1 VTSQSGSG
9 LGSGVIIDRRGYIV
23 TNNHVVKGGQRIE
36 VVLYDGTS
44 IKNVQL
50 VGTDPADD
58 LAILKI
64 TPPASNLRV
73 ATLGDSSKLQ
83 VGQDVMAIGN
93 PLGITQ
99 TVTNGIISALGRNV
113 SEGKGGA
120 TIPNEI
126 QKDAAIN
133 QGNRVGDMVV

>member
-1 VTSQSGSG
+1 M
-9 LGSGVIIDRRGYIV
+9 
-23 TNNHVVKGGQRIE
+23 
-36 VVLYDGTS
+36 VLYDGTS

-64 TPPASNLRV
+64 TPPASNLTV
-73 ATLGDSSKLQ
+73 ATLADSSKLQ

-99 TVTNGIISALGRNV
+99 TVTNGIVSALGRNV
-113 SEGKGGA
+113 FRARVAQPFPMQFRPTQPS
-120 TIPNEI
+120 I
-126 QKDAAIN
+126 QAIAAELW
-133 QGNRVGDMVV
+133 

>member
-1 VTSQSGSG
+1 M
-9 LGSGVIIDRRGYIV
+9 
-23 TNNHVVKGGQRIE
+23 
-36 VVLYDGTS
+36 VLYDGTS

-73 ATLGDSSKLQ
+73 ATLGNSSKLQ
-83 VGQDVMAIGN
+83 MGQEVLVIGN

-99 TVTNGIISALGRNV
+99 TVTSGIISALGINV
-113 SEGKGGA
+113 SEGKVA
-120 TIPNEI
+120 QPFTVPFRPM
-126 QKDAAIN
+126 QQLTKVTA
-133 QGNRVGDMVV
+133 VVH